1 MSSCIVRRCSCFGSL
16 RQPYSLLII
25 IFFKVTPAR
34 LWVYDSPVKP
44 VGELFGYLLFS
55 STMWHSFEIHMA
67 AFLPQI
73 LVDSVNRT
81 SLPWWAAIMV
91 GLVGWSPSQ
100 KFIWWHGELN
110 KSTAPAMEEAWF
122 RCFSIVHHV
131 KLSNQHLCVCDLSN
145 PRNADRQG
153 LHARDG
159 EAEVSKRICGGVRCP
174 GHLSLWPGQVY
185 RRRPWHIKLNMTVSS
200 WSLVIE
206 FEFWRTAVVHVII
219 LLSCVWA
226 GNPANDMDCLQNLVN
241 KNIIRAFV
249 TAVKMILAM
258 WAVCPEI
265 PVVLQL
271 ICILVELKC

>member
-131 KLSNQHLCVCDLSN
+131 KLSPVTSICVCVTWAIRGTLIGKDCM
-145 PRNADRQG
+145 PGMVKRRFPNASVVAFDVR
-153 LHARDG
+153 A
-159 EAEVSKRICGGVRCP
+159 ICPFDPAKSTGG
-174 GHLSLWPGQVY
+174 GHD
-185 RRRPWHIKLNMTVSS
+185 ISS
-200 WSLVIE
+200 WTWL
-206 FEFWRTAVVHVII
+206 
-219 LLSCVWA
+219 
-226 GNPANDMDCLQNLVN
+226 
-241 KNIIRAFV
+241 
-249 TAVKMILAM
+249 
-258 WAVCPEI
+258 
-265 PVVLQL
+265 
-271 ICILVELKC
+271 

>member
-16 RQPYSLLII
+16 RHPYSLLII

-81 SLPWWAAIMV
+81 PLPWWAAIM
-91 GLVGWSPSQ
+91 VGWSPSQ

-131 KLSNQHLCVCDLSN
+131 KLSPVTSICVCVWLEQSEE
-145 PRNADRQG
+145 RWSARIACQG
-153 LHARDG
+153 WWSGGFQTHLWWRSMSG
-159 EAEVSKRICGGVRCP
+159 PFVPLTRPSLQEEAMTY
-174 GHLSLWPGQVY
+174 QVE
-185 RRRPWHIKLNMTVSS
+185 H
-200 WSLVIE
+200 
-206 FEFWRTAVVHVII
+206 
-219 LLSCVWA
+219 
-226 GNPANDMDCLQNLVN
+226 DC
-241 KNIIRAFV
+241 K
-249 TAVKMILAM
+249 
-258 WAVCPEI
+258 
-265 PVVLQL
+265 
-271 ICILVELKC
+271 